1 MTTTPKT
8 LIEAVNL
15 FSDNAKAVEYLAA
28 KRWPNGVTCPVCASH
43 DVTALTTRQLWQ
55 CKGCRKQFSVKKG
68 TIYEDSPL
76 PLGKWLTASWMIMNC
91 RNGISSC
98 EIARSIGV
106 PQKTAWFM
114 AHRIREGM
122 RNGSI
127 EKLSGT
133 VEADETFVGGKDT
146 NRHSGKK
153 QHKTGGADKT
163 VVFGAVERGGKVIA
177 SVVDGRTV
185 REIQNKL
192 FEAVG
197 INANLRT
204 DEHAAYRGLDAV
216 FASHKTVNH
225 SQGEYVNG
233 EAHSNTIENYWSL
246 VKRMIKGTYIH
257 VEPFHLDRYLDEQ
270 GLRYDLRK
278 ADEHSRF
285 SEVVT
290 GGIGRRLTYKELTGK
305 VQAA

>member
-1 MTTTPKT
+1 MKTPKT

-15 FSDNAKAVEYLAA
+15 FSDNANAVAYLVA
-28 KRWPNGVTCPVCASH
+28 KRWPNGVCCPVCASH

-68 TIYEDSPL
+68 TIYEDSAL

-106 PQKTAWFM
+106 SQKTAWFM

-133 VEADETFVGGKDT
+133 VESDSTYIGGAEK
-146 NRHSGKK
+146 NRHANKRGNNAQGGSGK
-153 QHKTGGADKT
+153 TI
-163 VVFGAVERGGKVIA
+163 VFGAVERGGNVQA
-177 SVVDGRTV
+177 RVVEGLGNMDVENYVLSTV
-185 REIQNKL
+185 
-192 FEAVG
+192 AVG
-197 INANLRT
+197 SELVT
-204 DEHAAYRGLDAV
+204 DEHHGFGRMQFAYD
-216 FASHKTVNH
+216 HKTVNH
-225 SQGEYVNG
+225 SRGEYVNG
-233 EAHSNTIENYWSL
+233 SAHTNSIENYWSL
-246 VKRMIKGTYIH
+246 VKRMIKGTYVH
-257 VEPFHLDRYLDEQ
+257 VEPYHLDRYLDEQ

-278 ADEHSRF
+278 CDEQSRF
-285 SEVVT
+285 AEAVT
-290 GGIGRRLTYKELTGK
+290 GGIGKRLTYKELTGQ
-305 VQAA
+305 VCAA

>member
-1 MTTTPKT
+1 MQTPKT

-15 FSDNAKAVEYLAA
+15 FSDNSKAVEYLAA

-43 DVTALTTRQLWQ
+43 ECTALATRQLWQ

-68 TIYEDSPL
+68 TIYEDSAL

-106 PQKTAWFM
+106 SQKTAWFM

-122 RNGSI
+122 KNGSV

-133 VEADETFVGGKDT
+133 VESDATYIGGIDG
-146 NRHSGKK
+146 NRHASKK
-153 QHKTGGADKT
+153 KDAPGQGEKAI
-163 VVFGAVERGGKVIA
+163 VFGAVERGGKVR
-177 SVVDGRTV
+177 SKVVDGTGKQSTENDV
-185 REIQNKL
+185 LTNVAIGSIL
-192 FEAVG
+192 Y
-197 INANLRT
+197 T
-204 DEHAAYRGLDAV
+204 DEATGYRNMGYVYDH
-216 FASHKTVNH
+216 STVNH
-225 SQGEYVNG
+225 SQKEYVRG
-233 EAHSNTIENYWSL
+233 EAHTNTIENYWSL

-257 VEPFHLDRYLDEQ
+257 VEPYHLDRYLDEQ

-278 ADEHSRF
+278 SDEQTRF
-285 SEVVT
+285 AEVVT
-290 GGIGRRLTYKELTGK
+290 GGIGKRLTYNELTGK
-305 VQAA
+305 VLAAQ